1 MDRRALK
8 QAALVRFGGGALV
21 LGALF
26 FGTAGTFRYWEAWVF
41 LATLFLPMAAV
52 VFYFFRHH
60 PGVLERRLGGRE
72 ERPRQKAIVAV
83 SSAAWIITFLVPGV
97 DQRFGWSSVSP
108 SVVILADALVL
119 AGYSLFFLTLRE
131 NAFASR
137 VIRVEG
143 GQQVVSTGLY
153 ARVRHPMYLGIS
165 LMLVAAPVAL
175 GSWWALLPALTTP
188 FFLVVRIQDE
198 EKALVEDLP
207 GYLAYTRAV
216 RYRLFPGVW

>member
-21 LGALF
+21 SGALF

-52 VFYFFRHH
+52 VFYFFRRD
-60 PGVLERRLGGRE
+60 PGILEKRLGGRE
-72 ERPRQKAIVAV
+72 ERPRQKAIVAI
-83 SSAAWIITFLVPGV
+83 SSAAWIITFVIPGL

-143 GQQVVSTGLY
+143 GQQVISTGPY
-153 ARVRHPMYLGIS
+153 ALVRHPMYLGIS
-165 LMLVAAPVAL
+165 VMLVAAPVAL
-175 GSWWALLPALTTP
+175 GSWWALLPGLTTP
-188 FFLVVRIQDE
+188 FLLVARIRDE
-198 EKALVEDLP
+198 EKALLAELP
-207 GYLAYTRAV
+207 GYLEYTRAM
-216 RYRLFPGVW
+216 RYRLIPGVW